1 MNRVSVD
8 LLKVSKITV
17 NFELLSVSKMS
28 NLRIHMPPGMGKLKV
43 LNLNSRVNLIQ
54 SVLLETP
61 PETELTS
68 LLHIHM
74 TLTNLFISSLRGCC
88 YQIWVVKTTP

>member
-28 NLRIHMPPGMGKLKV
+28 NLRIHMSPGMGKLKV

-54 SVLLETP
+54 RVLLGTP
-61 PETELTS
+61 PEKELP
-68 LLHIHM
+68 LLHIHT
-74 TLTNLFISSLRGCC
+74 TLTNLFISSLRGYC
-88 YQIWVVKTTP
+88 YQILAVKSTP